1 MRQEISIGLSQ
12 RLVVTPELRQS
23 IEILQMSAVELKAA
37 IEREHLENPTLE
49 LEYFDEPPIQLGVRS
64 EELGVESQFLIPN
77 SSFLINREPADT
89 STTAEKFL
97 MEQAVFAFAAEEL
110 SAAKFLIGALDASGY
125 LTISL
130 AEAAQIL
137 HVEENFLAEILRRVQ
152 ALEPAGV
159 AARNLSECLR
169 LQAERKKF
177 YSGLVAA
184 IIDGHLEEVA
194 AHKIKNI
201 ARAENSSAEEVRR
214 AIEIIR
220 GLNPKPLSSYGG
232 EVTKFI
238 VPDVRVTEDGEIFL
252 NGATLPRVKI
262 SEAYSDLKDF
272 DAETKN
278 YLNRHLNSARQLLRS
293 IRQREKTLLRV
304 VEAIVRRQ
312 KDFLRGGRKFLK
324 PMTMRELAEE
334 LELHESTVSRAVAN
348 KFMEVPFGM
357 IELRKIFS
365 SGVSSEEVTAEK
377 IKALLVELIKSE
389 DPLSPLSDKA
399 LAEILSARGI
409 SIARRTVM
417 KYREQLKILS
427 SAKRR
432 K

>member
-49 LEYFDEPPIQLGVRS
+49 LEYFNESPQTFDAEKFFEPP
-64 EELGVESQFLIPN
+64 
-77 SSFLINREPADT
+77 DT
-89 STTAEKFL
+89 STTAERFL

-152 ALEPAGV
+152 SLEPAGV

-169 LQAERKKF
+169 LQAERKKI

-184 IIDGHLEEVA
+184 IIDEHLEEVA

-220 GLNPKPLSSYGG
+220 GLNPKPLIAYGG

-252 NGATLPRVKI
+252 NGATFPRVKI
-262 SEAYSDLKDF
+262 SETYSDLKDF

-334 LELHESTVSRAVAN
+334 LELHESTISRAVAN
-348 KFMEVPFGM
+348 KFLELPFGVV
-357 IELRKIFS
+357 ELRKIFS
-365 SGVSSEEVTAEK
+365 AGVASEEITAEK

>member
-49 LEYFDEPPIQLGVRS
+49 LEYFNESPQTFDAEKFFEPP
-64 EELGVESQFLIPN
+64 
-77 SSFLINREPADT
+77 DT
-89 STTAEKFL
+89 STTAERFL

-125 LTISL
+125 LTISIS
-130 AEAAQIL
+130 EAAQIL

-169 LQAERKKF
+169 LQAERKEI

-184 IIDGHLEEVA
+184 IIDKHLEEVA

-220 GLNPKPLSSYGG
+220 GLNPRPLIAYGG

-238 VPDVRVTEDGEIFL
+238 VPDVRVTEGGEIFL

-262 SEAYSDLKDF
+262 SETYSDLKDF

-278 YLNRHLNSARQLLRS
+278 YLNRHLTSARQLLRS

-312 KDFLRGGRKFLK
+312 KDFLRGGLKFLK

-348 KFMEVPFGM
+348 KFLELPFGVV
-357 IELRKIFS
+357 ELRKIFS
-365 SGVSSEEVTAEK
+365 AGVASEEVTAEK

-389 DPLSPLSDKA
+389 DPQSPLSDKA